1 MHFHHRDLLPYDRL
15 RAELGDVLPRRYP
28 LLPAPQRS
36 PALRERRELRPAPG
50 RRGRR
55 VGRLLMPGG
64 GAGARGVDRVGPQP
78 LVRLREQVASRS
90 EVEAQSDKGASGNVE
105 VEVKGQLMKKAGDV
119 FAAEN
124 AGTSF
129 AFISQ
134 ICVF

>member
-1 MHFHHRDLLPYDRL
+1 
-15 RAELGDVLPRRYP
+15 
-28 LLPAPQRS
+28 
-36 PALRERRELRPAPG
+36 
-50 RRGRR
+50 
-55 VGRLLMPGG
+55 MPSG
-64 GAGARGVDRVGPQP
+64 GAGTRGVDRVGPQP
-78 LVRLREQVASRS
+78 VVRLREQVASRS

-105 VEVKGQLMKKAGDV
+105 VEVNGQLIHAKKAGDV